1 MGGRRRSTVNDD
13 FSLIEWPSDDEHDGL
28 EAALI
33 ARGWEPHVPG
43 VLRVDMPLGSEE
55 EWPVWVELS
64 EDGALLISPLVLDR
78 EGILLDWYQQK
89 LSIVS
94 QGASHLE
101 TRRGVICVARQVAS
115 EDATALILTA
125 YAHGLPDL
133 LLGDHVEDRSFLVG
147 WSPIPFEE

>member
-1 MGGRRRSTVNDD
+1 MNDD
-13 FSLIEWPSDDEHDGL
+13 SSAIEWPSDDEHDGL

-33 ARGWEPHVPG
+33 ARGWEPQASG
-43 VLRVDMPLGSEE
+43 VLRIDMPLGSEE

-64 EDGALLISPLVLDR
+64 GDGALLISPLVLDQ

-89 LSIVS
+89 LSKVTD
-94 QGASHLE
+94 GAFHLQ
-101 TRRGVICVARQVAS
+101 TRRDVICVTRRVES
-115 EDATALILTA
+115 PDATALILTA

-133 LLGDHVEDRSFLVG
+133 LLGEHVEDRIFLAG